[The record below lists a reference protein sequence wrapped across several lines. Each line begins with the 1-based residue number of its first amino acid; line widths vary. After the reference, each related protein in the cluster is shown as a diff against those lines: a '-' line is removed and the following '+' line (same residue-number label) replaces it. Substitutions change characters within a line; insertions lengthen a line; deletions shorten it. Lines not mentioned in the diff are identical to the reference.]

1 MACSRVRWG
10 PLQVCGSALQCEVR
24 GQGVV
29 EGLRGARGHC
39 TQGQMT
45 SNIETQVFANRERI
59 KQLRDEHRDL
69 DLAIAE
75 MSTKASSDQFM
86 LKRMKK
92 RKLRLKDMIARL
104 ESEQI
109 PDLNA

>member
-1 MACSRVRWG
+1 MHVG
-10 PLQVCGSALQCEVR
+10 GSALQCAVR

-29 EGLRGARGHC
+29 NGLSGARGHC
-39 TQGQMT
+39 TKGQMT

-92 RKLRLKDMIARL
+92 RKLRLKDMITRL

>member
-1 MACSRVRWG
+1 M
-10 PLQVCGSALQCEVR
+10 QVGGGALQCRVGGAGNRER
-24 GQGVV
+24 ISGR
-29 EGLRGARGHC
+29 LRHC
-39 TQGQMT
+39 IQGQMN
-45 SNIETQVFANRERI
+45 SNVETQVFANRERI

-75 MSTKASSDQFM
+75 MSKHASADQFM

-92 RKLRLKDMIARL
+92 RKLRLKDMITRL

>member
-1 MACSRVRWG
+1 
-10 PLQVCGSALQCEVR
+10 
-24 GQGVV
+24 
-29 EGLRGARGHC
+29 
-39 TQGQMT
+39 MT

-86 LKRMKK
+86 LKCMKK
-92 RKLRLKDMIARL
+92 RKLRLKDMITRL

>member
-1 MACSRVRWG
+1 MHLMQR
-10 PLQVCGSALQCEVR
+10 
-24 GQGVV
+24 
-29 EGLRGARGHC
+29 
-39 TQGQMT
+39 QMN
-45 SNIETQVFANRERI
+45 SNIETQVFANREKV

-75 MSTKASSDQFM
+75 MSRNSHADQFM

-104 ESEQI
+104 ESERI

>member
-1 MACSRVRWG
+1 M
-10 PLQVCGSALQCEVR
+10 CGSALQCEVR

-29 EGLRGARGHC
+29 DSLHGARGNC

-75 MSTKASSDQFM
+75 MSTNASSDQFM

>member
-1 MACSRVRWG
+1 MN
-10 PLQVCGSALQCEVR
+10 
-24 GQGVV
+24 
-29 EGLRGARGHC
+29 
-39 TQGQMT
+39 
-45 SNIETQVFANRERI
+45 SNVETQVFAHRERV

-75 MSTKASSDQFM
+75 MSKSAGADQFM

-92 RKLRLKDMIARL
+92 RKLRIKDMIARL